1 MAVLDKIYEA
11 GSEHVGTIQ
20 RLTAVEVRDRVPVL
34 REDYVEAGVL
44 ESNAMDIDVNA
55 LHQGFLSGAR
65 AKGAQLRPDA
75 RVKTLERR
83 NNAWLVHAGG
93 CDIVAKVVINAAG
106 AWSDQLAEMAGAE
119 RVGLMPKRRTA
130 ILFQGP
136 VHIPFC
142 EWPAFIDADEEF
154 YARPESGALMGS
166 PADETPMEP
175 CDVQP
180 EELDIAIAVDRLQ
193 RATTLEIK
201 HISRSWAGLRS
212 FVADKTPVVGFD
224 PRIEGFFW
232 TAEQEQMAKAADDTG
247 AVTVGFGRGSID
259 DLEKVTLLDPKA
271 IQALLDFEVW
281 SDKDMKMLEDLKR
294 AKEQGISVEYDD
306 GGWLGRERVNF
317 GPGMDGS
324 PTNNVGGGRAAELER
339 LSGEMR
345 GARSDEAYR
354 ALENEFMKVKAMTPA
369 EFDALTPNAEL
380 QDTMNAAAVNPG
392 SIFTHDMHVEKAFQ
406 DLFSGTKTLGSRLLT
421 IELTDSNELS
431 TLGLQTKANTSNFPM
446 DSETAAGMLILLV
459 SLIKHILIFSEM
471 TE

>member
-1 MAVLDKIYEA
+1 MISQSIYDFVIVGAGMAGASTAHFLADKGDVLLLEMESQPGYHTTGRSAALFSEAYGNGSIRALTSGGRAFLTDPPDGFSNTPILTPRGAMFVGREDQMAALDEVYEA
-11 GSEHVGTIQ
+11 GWEHTDTIQ

-34 REDYVEAGVL
+34 REDYVAAGVL

-55 LHQGFLSGAR
+55 LHQGFLRGAR
-65 AKGAQLRPDA
+65 AKGAQLRRDA

-106 AWSDQLAEMAGAE
+106 AWCDQLAEMAGAE

-212 FVADKTPVVGFD
+212 FVADKSPVVGFD
-224 PRIEGFFW
+224 PQIEGFFW
-232 TAEQEQMAKAADDTG
+232 LAGQGGYGIQTAPSMGRVSAAL
-247 AVTVGFGRGSID
+247 AVSDVVPD
-259 DLEKVTLLDPKA
+259 DLVKVG
-271 IQALLDFEVW
+271 VR
-281 SDKDMKMLEDLKR
+281 SEDLSPAR
-294 AKEQGISVEYDD
+294 FLKEP
-306 GGWLGRERVNF
+306 L
-317 GPGMDGS
+317 
-324 PTNNVGGGRAAELER
+324 
-339 LSGEMR
+339 
-345 GARSDEAYR
+345 
-354 ALENEFMKVKAMTPA
+354 
-369 EFDALTPNAEL
+369 
-380 QDTMNAAAVNPG
+380 
-392 SIFTHDMHVEKAFQ
+392 
-406 DLFSGTKTLGSRLLT
+406 
-421 IELTDSNELS
+421 
-431 TLGLQTKANTSNFPM
+431 
-446 DSETAAGMLILLV
+446 
-459 SLIKHILIFSEM
+459 
-471 TE
+471 